1 MRGMLVAL
9 AAAEQDDSSF
19 GTSYVVLAC
28 LLFAGIGL
36 WGLVRDLGWLL
47 RWPVAT
53 GTVVDSIPIGDE
65 RTRAP
70 VVEFRTGQGLA
81 VRASDGVYTRWGKYP
96 VGKTMPVRYDE
107 SNPQRVLVGYRRVV
121 MFGLLFVWT
130 GGFAV
135 FLLSH
140 P

>member
-1 MRGMLVAL
+1 M
-9 AAAEQDDSSF
+9 
-19 GTSYVVLAC
+19 
-28 LLFAGIGL
+28 
-36 WGLVRDLGWLL
+36 GWLL

-65 RTRAP
+65 RTRSP
-70 VVEFRTGQGLA
+70 VVEFRTSQGHM

-96 VGKTMPVRYDE
+96 AGKTMAVRYDE
-107 SNPQRVLVGYRRVV
+107 NNPQRVLVGYRRVV
-121 MFGLLFVWT
+121 MFAILFVWT

-135 FLLSH
+135 FILTH